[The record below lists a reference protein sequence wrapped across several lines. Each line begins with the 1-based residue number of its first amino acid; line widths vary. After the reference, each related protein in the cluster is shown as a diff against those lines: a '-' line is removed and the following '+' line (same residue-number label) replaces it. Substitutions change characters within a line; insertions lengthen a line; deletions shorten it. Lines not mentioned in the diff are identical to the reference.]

1 MERQFDLVE
10 DLTSDVMF
18 KAYGKSEEELLENS
32 ARALFSI
39 MCETNEVSNAKKIEI
54 EVEGESLK
62 DLLYDWLTRIL
73 GESEINGL
81 FFIDAKCQIEDNKMK
96 ATLFGDTADPAYGK
110 VHVKAITMY
119 KFNIKEDRDGFEAT
133 VSCDI

>member
-1 MERQFDLVE
+1 MDSFEIVE

-18 KAYGKSEEELLENS
+18 KAFGKTTEELLENA
-32 ARALFSI
+32 ARAMFSI
-39 MCETNEVSNAKKIEI
+39 MCETKEVLNEKRLEVV
-54 EVEGESLK
+54 VEGDSLK
-62 DLLYDWLTRIL
+62 DLLYNWLTRIL
-73 GESEINGL
+73 GESEINEM
-81 FFIDAKCQIEDNKMK
+81 FFIDAKCQIEDNKLK
-96 ATLFGDTADPAYGK
+96 GTLFGNEADPAKGK